1 MSVDIVQFRD
11 EAKSWGLPLEDRF
24 ELESLCRS
32 NLKPAERS
40 DSDGWGESFGFRSQV
55 AQILIDKGLEQKAY
69 RYLDCGRT
77 GYRLRCEGEEG
88 HEFFSAFH
96 CDLRFCPSCAPRRFA
111 KLFAKHAPVLE
122 HVRRDTRP
130 GFRLR
135 EITLTSSNTGQ
146 LARERIR
153 EFNKNVKRTVQR
165 LMGRMRGWGAIWVA
179 EVGFNNTNL
188 HAHVLVYGPYIEQDC
203 LAATWRE
210 VSGNQVV
217 WIQQARGRGPKAL
230 LHVLKYVSKPPSDKP
245 EILGQ
250 LEVAFHG
257 TRRVHAVGVFYSFV
271 AAEEDLEEAGWKNCP
286 KCGAIL
292 VLLPGR
298 QVVADM
304 QAEGLTSIGEF
315 WPRSKTKNWVN

>member
-1 MSVDIVQFRD
+1 MSVDVVQFRV
-11 EAKSWGLPLEDRF
+11 EAKTWGIPLEDRF
-24 ELESLCRS
+24 ELESLCRT
-32 NLKPAERS
+32 NLKPVEGS
-40 DSDGWGESFGFRSQV
+40 DSDDWGENFGFRSQV

-69 RYLDCGRT
+69 RYLDCGRK
-77 GYRLRCEGEEG
+77 GYRLRCQGKER

-111 KLFAKHAPVLE
+111 KLFKKHAPVLE

-146 LARERIR
+146 LTREGIR
-153 EFNKNVKRTVQR
+153 EFNKHVKKTLHRV
-165 LMGRMRGWGAIWVA
+165 LKGMRGWGAIWVA

-188 HAHVLVYGPYIEQDC
+188 HAHVLVYGPYIEQDR

-210 VSGNQVV
+210 VSGNQVA
-217 WIQQARGRGPKAL
+217 WIQQARVRGPKAL
-230 LHVLKYVSKPPSDKP
+230 LHLLKYVSKPPSDKP

-257 TRRVHAVGVFYSFV
+257 TRRVHAIGAFFSFAV
-271 AAEEDLEEAGWKNCP
+271 TEEEFGQTDWLVCP
-286 KCGAIL
+286 KCGAKL
-292 VLLPGR
+292 MVLPDRRMIVDL
-298 QVVADM
+298 
-304 QAEGLTSIGEF
+304 QAEGLPSIGEF
-315 WPRSKTKNWVN
+315 WPRSKAKNWVN